1 MIFENDICN
10 GFLKMNGEFFQCVC
24 FGGDGFDDWKR
35 YECGLLMVVV
45 VIGMDM
51 MGLDWYGDWMMAIGE
66 WQMGSTNKIKQNKS
80 GGGGREQIKW
90 IDMIFRWWWL
100 MMMA

>member
-1 MIFENDICN
+1 MGFFNGIFENEWRFLKSMEIFENDICN

-51 MGLDWYGDWMMAIGE
+51 MGLDMMGLDWYGLEELVD
-66 WQMGSTNKIKQNKS
+66 
-80 GGGGREQIKW
+80 GGG
-90 IDMIFRWWWL
+90 
-100 MMMA
+100 